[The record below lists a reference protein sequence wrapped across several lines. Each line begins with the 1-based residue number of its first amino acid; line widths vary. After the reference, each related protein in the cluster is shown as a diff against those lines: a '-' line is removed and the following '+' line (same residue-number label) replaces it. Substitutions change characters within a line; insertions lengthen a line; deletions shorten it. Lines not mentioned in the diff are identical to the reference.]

1 MRDRTATLIDTFA
14 AISISEEF
22 ALCPD
27 GSSVAFRRDVNG
39 YSQIFAMPTGK
50 TGWPRQITATLGDCS
65 EPQWSPN
72 GQQLVF
78 VRDDALW
85 IAHSDGVGARELTD
99 HPAGNTEPHWSPDGA
114 RIAFLSRRRG
124 WEHLWTIAPDASALT
139 QITQGAFDAVE
150 PVWSPDSQELAF
162 CSVREDDLM
171 TRGIYLVSAQ
181 GGPEMLITPR
191 DCWSGAPHFAP
202 AGRTLAYLSD
212 HDGWFHVY
220 VYDLTS
226 HETRQLTHGQVE
238 DGGPYFYNVDP
249 HGGPIFSPDGK
260 QVAFIRHRQGCFDVW
275 VAEIASGAARR
286 ISLADGHHRIV
297 GWVDSTRLAVTLDS
311 AARPPDLWLLS
322 LDQRAEQLTDS
333 RAGPLRGSSEI
344 SPEWVAYPARD
355 GLTIHA
361 ALFRPR
367 AERADSEPRHAKPAR
382 APAVLFLHGGPNFE
396 FGDFYYPLPQILAH
410 EGYLVFAPNVRGST
424 GYGTAF
430 RHANFR
436 EWGHADAFDAIDGV
450 RWLQAQGL
458 VDPQRIAVVGP
469 SYGGYLALC
478 ALTLAPELFCAG
490 VDLYGDS
497 EIADSFRHGDRYG
510 RLDLKRQMG
519 APEENPEGYRRGS
532 PVYLAERIE
541 SPLLI
546 LHGEDD
552 MLVVPLMSDKIIEAL
567 KIEDKYFESHY
578 YEDEGHGFEKPE
590 NKKDAWERIC
600 KFLNRYC
607 KDEK

>member
-1 MRDRTATLIDTFA
+1 MRERTSSLIDTFA
-14 AISISEEF
+14 AISVLEEYS
-22 ALCPD
+22 LSPD
-27 GSSVAFRRDVNG
+27 CSSIAFKRDVNG
-39 YSQIFAMPTGK
+39 YSQIFVMPVGK

-65 EPQWSPN
+65 EPQWSPD

-78 VRDDALW
+78 ARDDALW
-85 IAHSDGVGARELTD
+85 IAQADGAGARELTD
-99 HPAGNTEPHWSPDGA
+99 HPAGNSGPRWSPDGK

-124 WEHLWTIAPDASALT
+124 WEHLWTISSDGSALT
-139 QITQGAFDAVE
+139 PVTQGAFDAVD
-150 PVWSPDSQELAF
+150 PVWSQDSQQLAF

-171 TRGIYLVSAQ
+171 TRGIYVISAR
-181 GGPEMLITPR
+181 GGAETLISPR
-191 DCWSGAPHFAP
+191 GCWSGAPHFSP
-202 AGRTLAYLSD
+202 DGSMLAYLSD
-212 HDGWFHVY
+212 YDGWFHIY
-220 VYDLTS
+220 IYDLKS
-226 HETRQLTHGQVE
+226 RETRQLTGGEVE

-249 HGGPIFSPDGK
+249 HGGPIYSPDGK

-275 VAEIASGAARR
+275 VANVASRDARR
-286 ISLADGHHRIV
+286 ISANDGHHRII
-297 GWVDSTRLAVTLDS
+297 GWVDSTQLAVTYDS

-322 LDQRAEQLTDS
+322 LNQHSQQLTES
-333 RAGPLRGSSEI
+333 RAGALHGTPEL
-344 SPEWVAYPARD
+344 SPEWVAYSARD
-355 GLTIHA
+355 GFTIHA
-361 ALFRPR
+361 ALFHPPIEHRDGNQPIDKGTR
-367 AERADSEPRHAKPAR
+367 G
-382 APAVLFLHGGPNFE
+382 PAVLFLHGGPNFE
-396 FGDFYYPLPQILAH
+396 FGDFYYPLPQILAN
-410 EGYLVFAPNVRGST
+410 EGYVVFAPNVRGST

-430 RHANFR
+430 RHASFR

-450 RWLQAQGL
+450 RWLQSQAFI
-458 VDPQRIAVVGP
+458 DPQRIAVVGP

-478 ALTLAPELFCAG
+478 VLTLAPDMFCAG

-497 EIADSFRHGDRYG
+497 EIAESFRHGDRYG

-519 APEENPEGYRRGS
+519 TPEENPEGYRRGS

-552 MLVVPLMSDKIIEAL
+552 MLVVPLMSDKIIESL

-578 YEDEGHGFEKPE
+578 YEGEEHGFEKPE

-600 KFLNRYC
+600 KFLNQYC